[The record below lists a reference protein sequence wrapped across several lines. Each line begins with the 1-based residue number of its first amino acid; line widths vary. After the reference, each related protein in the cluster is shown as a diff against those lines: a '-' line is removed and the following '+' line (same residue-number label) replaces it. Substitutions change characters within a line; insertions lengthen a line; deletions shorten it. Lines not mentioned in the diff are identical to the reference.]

1 MGGKDMKQR
10 NARRFLGAL
19 TLAGVMTVGNY
30 AFTASN
36 TVEASAA
43 GQGSE
48 TISGYSVSTVR
59 YTLETSSGT
68 ANVSGVS
75 FSIAPTSGGSAPTT
89 VRARLSGSAAY
100 SNCSNSTGTTWT
112 CSFSGVTALSAAS
125 LDVAAAQ

>member
-1 MGGKDMKQR
+1 MKQR
-10 NARRFLGAL
+10 NARRFMGAL
-19 TLAGVMTVGNY
+19 TMAGIMAVGNY

-43 GQGSE
+43 GQGE
-48 TISGYSVSTVR
+48 ATISGYSITTVR
-59 YTLETSSGT
+59 YTLDTSSGT

-89 VRARLSGSAAY
+89 VKARLTSTGTYQS
-100 SNCSNSTGTTWT
+100 CTNSSGTTWT

>member
-1 MGGKDMKQR
+1 MKQR

-48 TISGYSVSTVR
+48 TISGYSISAVG
-59 YTLETSSGT
+59 YTLDTSGAT
-68 ANVSGVS
+68 ANVTAVK
-75 FSIAPTSGGSAPTT
+75 FDIDPTSAGSAPTV
-89 VRARLSGSAAY
+89 VRARLTAAGTY
-100 SNCSNSTGTTWT
+100 QNCTNTTGTTWS
-112 CSFSGVTALSAAS
+112 CSFSGVTALSAAT